1 MNIVVASDQNYVPH
15 LETLIVSIA
24 ENNINIAEIKI
35 TVLDSGILEN
45 SKEKILYYTS
55 KYPNLRFNF
64 FTISEDYIAARLGG
78 KVSKDRSLATFARI
92 FIPEILT
99 GESRAF
105 YFDVDG
111 IVLDN
116 LKDIYETVFNECAI
130 AGVCDI
136 NPIQRHINV
145 GLTKE
150 QAYINA
156 GMILWNLDYC
166 REINFTQQCIDLV
179 KERKGVVDAMDQ
191 GTINGV
197 LGKQNLIK
205 ILPPKYNVFT
215 ALFQLNKKQIKKIY
229 GLPSYYSDNEIL
241 EARTSP
247 VFVHFTPNMTTRP
260 WVKNCKHPLKNVYWK
275 YREKTHN
282 NKFQLEK
289 DKRSLKLKL
298 LGHLYRNHPSFYAFI
313 FWEKK

>member
-24 ENNINIAEIKI
+24 ENNVDIDEIKI
-35 TVLDSGILEN
+35 TILDSGILEN
-45 SKEKILYYTS
+45 SKEKILCYAS
-55 KYPNLRFNF
+55 LYPNIEFTF
-64 FTISEDYIAARLGG
+64 FSISENYIASRLGG
-78 KVSKDRSLATFARI
+78 NVSKDRCLATFARI

-99 GESRAF
+99 NERRAF
-105 YFDVDG
+105 YFDVDA
-111 IVLDN
+111 IVQDN
-116 LKDIYETVFNECAI
+116 LKEVYEASLNEYAI
-130 AGVCDI
+130 AGVCDV

-150 QAYINA
+150 QTYINA

-166 REINFTQQCIDLV
+166 REINFTQQCIDFV
-179 KERKGVVDAMDQ
+179 KERKGIVDAMDQ

-229 GLPSYYSDNEIL
+229 GLPNYYSDNEIL

-289 DKRSLKLKL
+289 DKRRLKLKL
-298 LGHLYRNHPSFYAFI
+298 LGFLYRNHSSFFAFI
-313 FWEKK
+313 LGAKQ

>member
-24 ENNINIAEIKI
+24 ENNADVGEIKI
-35 TVLDSGILEN
+35 TVLDSGILED
-45 SKEKILYYTS
+45 SKENILRYSS
-55 KYPNLRFNF
+55 KYPNLKFKIF
-64 FTISEDYIAARLGG
+64 PISENYIASRLGG
-78 KVSKDRSLATFARI
+78 DVSKDRSLATFARI

-99 GESRAF
+99 EECRAF
-105 YFDVDG
+105 YFDVDA
-111 IVLDN
+111 IVQGN
-116 LKDIYETVFNECAI
+116 LKEIYETILNEYAI

-150 QAYINA
+150 QTYINA

-166 REINFTQQCIDLV
+166 REINFTQQCIDFV

-215 ALFQLNKKQIKKIY
+215 ALFQLNRNQIKKIY

-241 EARTSP
+241 ESRTSP

-260 WVKNCKHPLKNVYWK
+260 WVENCKHPLKNIYWL
-275 YREKTHN
+275 YRSKTSYKKKILN
-282 NKFQLEK
+282 K
-289 DKRSLKLKL
+289 DKRCLKLKI
-298 LGHLYRNHPSFYAFI
+298 LGFCYRNCPSLYLTILKA
-313 FWEKK
+313 K